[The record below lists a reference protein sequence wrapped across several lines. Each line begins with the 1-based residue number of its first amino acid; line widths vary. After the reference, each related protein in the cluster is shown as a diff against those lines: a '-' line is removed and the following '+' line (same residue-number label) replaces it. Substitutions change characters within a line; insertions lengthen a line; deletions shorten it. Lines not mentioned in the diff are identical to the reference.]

1 MSPTFPSPPPSLN
14 YLCFCCLFSATLYL
28 ELILFLST
36 SRGVSSARA
45 RCQCDIH
52 SPSSNVVWACQRD
65 IHSPISSVVCR
76 ARGCPRG
83 TAPAVVKA
91 ERSAVN
97 GNGCPTPVGGW
108 VPLHSGSCRGLYR
121 PSVGRGL
128 RVYRVGGVSL
138 AVFPTNPLPHSWCW
152 VINECRE
159 V

>member
-1 MSPTFPSPPPSLN
+1 MHAGQVKWFLGGQGA
-14 YLCFCCLFSATLYL
+14 LCKGAGV
-28 ELILFLST
+28 
-36 SRGVSSARA
+36 GVSVLRT
-45 RCQCDIH
+45 
-52 SPSSNVVWACQRD
+52 WACQRD